1 MRRRKVHRQHCC
13 QSFFLT
19 ICIRVHQ
26 GKCEHECER
35 ECECVHQGECE
46 CEQLVYSYSYPYP
59 FALISRP
66 QQPTGRD
73 PGADGD
79 QAAGGYRLNSR
90 DTGLLGH

>member
-26 GKCEHECER
+26 GKCER

-46 CEQLVYSYSYPYP
+46 CEQLVYSYSYSYSYP
-59 FALISRP
+59 FALINRP
-66 QQPTGRD
+66 QQPAGRD

>member
-1 MRRRKVHRQHCC
+1 MLSVSRKRRYERG
-13 QSFFLT
+13 
-19 ICIRVHQ
+19 RV
-26 GKCEHECER
+26 GRSECKR
-35 ECECVHQGECE
+35 E
-46 CEQLVYSYSYPYP
+46 CEQLVYSYPYPYP

-79 QAAGGYRLNSR
+79 QAAGGHRLNSR

>member
-26 GKCEHECER
+26 GKCERER
-35 ECECVHQGECE
+35 ERERE
-46 CEQLVYSYSYPYP
+46 CEQLVYSYSYSYPYP

-66 QQPTGRD
+66 QQ
-73 PGADGD
+73 
-79 QAAGGYRLNSR
+79 LS
-90 DTGLLGH
+90 LIHI

>member
-19 ICIRVHQ
+19 ICIRIHQ
-26 GKCEHECER
+26 GKREREHECECKR
-35 ECECVHQGECE
+35 E

-66 QQPTGRD
+66 QQP

-79 QAAGGYRLNSR
+79 QAAGGHRLNSR

>member
-26 GKCEHECER
+26 GKCERER
-35 ECECVHQGECE
+35 ERERE
-46 CEQLVYSYSYPYP
+46 CEQLVYSYSYSYPYP

>member
-26 GKCEHECER
+26 GKCERER
-35 ECECVHQGECE
+35 ERERE

>member
-26 GKCEHECER
+26 GKCERER
-35 ECECVHQGECE
+35 ECE
-46 CEQLVYSYSYPYP
+46 CEQLVYSYSYSYPYP

-66 QQPTGRD
+66 QQPTGR
-73 PGADGD
+73 GADGD

>member
-19 ICIRVHQ
+19 ICIRIHQ
-26 GKCEHECER
+26 GKCEREHECECKR
-35 ECECVHQGECE
+35 ECE

>member
-19 ICIRVHQ
+19 NCSRIHS
-26 GKCEHECER
+26 GKCAR
-35 ECECVHQGECE
+35 APECECKRE
-46 CEQLVYSYSYPYP
+46 CEQLVYSYPYPYP

>member
-1 MRRRKVHRQHCC
+1 LRRRKVHRQHCC

-26 GKCEHECER
+26 GKCER
-35 ECECVHQGECE
+35 ECE

-59 FALISRP
+59 FALLRRPHHLSRP

-79 QAAGGYRLNSR
+79 QAAGGHRLNSR

>member
-26 GKCEHECER
+26 GKCEHEC
-35 ECECVHQGECE
+35 VHQGECE
-46 CEQLVYSYSYPYP
+46 CEQLVYSYSYPYSYP

-66 QQPTGRD
+66 QQPAGRD